1 MWLDDY
7 ATFLGNAASDAYAA
21 ADDALNA
28 FRALNPDTAC
38 NVDLFRKAW
47 DTWWRVMK
55 GKAQY
60 RQSLSA
66 KLPSLH
72 AVFVS
77 DWWLTDG

>member
-1 MWLDDY
+1 MWSDDY
-7 ATFLGNAASDAYAA
+7 ATFLGNAESDAYAV

-28 FRALNPDTAC
+28 FSALNPDTAC

-66 KLPSLH
+66 TLPSLQCLC
-72 AVFVS
+72 
-77 DWWLTDG
+77 LTDG